1 MIRGWSYVNR
11 LNNTFFGKYSD
22 LNFIHYESTFKSNI
36 HFKKSVNSISKLSR
50 KSWSRRRH
58 LTNWIVYQNVFSNW
72 SNDYLFFKHYNK
84 SVFNYQLL
92 KNSFLTYNFMILKK
106 TNNSYIKGIESFI
119 SSSFVNKLFSYFNKL
134 NFNSYLFLRKLK
146 NNLWFF
152 ISSTD
157 KVNLIKTINS
167 INYNPLYSTS
177 QLNYYPIELK
187 NNKLDYLTIIL
198 NTIFNIILL
207 KNVEFYKVIS
217 LLFLLNIK

>member
-1 MIRGWSYVNR
+1 
-11 LNNTFFGKYSD
+11 
-22 LNFIHYESTFKSNI
+22 
-36 HFKKSVNSISKLSR
+36 
-50 KSWSRRRH
+50 
-58 LTNWIVYQNVFSNW
+58 
-72 SNDYLFFKHYNK
+72 
-84 SVFNYQLL
+84 
-92 KNSFLTYNFMILKK
+92 MILKK